1 MKKRHLIL
9 IPIGLATGAVIGKYL
24 KSQKDSCCYHRL
36 GGCSNNSQISKTDPV
51 YLRETKTPGHGLTK

>member
-9 IPIGLATGAVIGKYL
+9 VPIALATGVVIGKHL
-24 KSQKDSCCYHRL
+24 KPQNDSCCRHRL

-51 YLRETKTPGHGLTK
+51 YLRETQTPGHGLTK